1 MCSKYTVRAFGVEH
15 LHVGYFFNFQPKRFV
30 GPVLKGALDP
40 QTVFAVIKKL
50 ANSSMEPAL
59 PLFEEI
65 LIN

>member
-1 MCSKYTVRAFGVEH
+1 MCSKYTVGAFGVEH

-50 ANSSMEPAL
+50 ANSKYGTSAP
-59 PLFEEI
+59 FV
-65 LIN
+65 